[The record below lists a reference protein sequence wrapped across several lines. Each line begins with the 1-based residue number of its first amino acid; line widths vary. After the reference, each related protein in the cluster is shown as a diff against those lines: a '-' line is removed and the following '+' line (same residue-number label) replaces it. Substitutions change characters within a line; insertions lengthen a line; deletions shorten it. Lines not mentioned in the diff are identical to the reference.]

1 MDATD
6 KALDGRSSME
16 RFEIFTV
23 RGNRNHTVKVETDS
37 FDYLFALA
45 LTHATEDD
53 NGIASIY
60 PDGGLFQL
68 ACVFAD
74 GQIRHY

>member
-1 MDATD
+1 MNNC
-6 KALDGRSSME
+6 KHN

-37 FDYLFALA
+37 FDHLFALA

-74 GQIRHY
+74 GQTRHY